1 MNKTILGFDERISII
16 ILSAVGM
23 LFTFIGGYG
32 AINSLVSFL
41 FILIKCVV
49 FVVIPL
55 ALYVLEKNNM
65 EFKKVAGI
73 YTSYFIIN
81 LVMTVIAS
89 ISMINGSIAY
99 IWKYLFD
106 LVSLITLLSCLF
118 ILIEQVLEYAEIR
131 SKVYKNTIMKIV
143 YLVGNFISYPFL
155 NYINKKSENK
165 N

>member
-1 MNKTILGFDERISII
+1 MNKTILGLDERISII
-16 ILSAVGM
+16 ILSAIGM

-32 AINSLVSFL
+32 TINSLVSFL